1 MRLEEN
7 DRENESEDIKT
18 ESKNRE
24 EKKSQASIEPPL
36 SAGECEKR

>member
-1 MRLEEN
+1 MRLEGN
-7 DRENESEDIKT
+7 DRENESEDIKK